1 MTNQIHYPLVQSD
14 DEFDRLIEQNRFYG
28 ELTER
33 VLLAAGIQQGM
44 RLLDVG
50 CGGGDVSFLLA
61 RLVGPQGAVV
71 GVDRSPTAITQAEKR
86 ANSARLENVKFL
98 LSELPEFSSAQH
110 FDAAVDASS

>member
-61 RLVGPQGAVV
+61 RLVGPQGAV
-71 GVDRSPTAITQAEKR
+71 
-86 ANSARLENVKFL
+86 LERWEWDEPIDVAT
-98 LSELPEFSSAQH
+98 LSWRKI
-110 FDAAVDASS
+110 